1 MSNGHLQ
8 LPAFYTKPLSDNYPS
23 DGDLLLDLAR
33 IAWKS
38 PERPDGL
45 QLDEWQAWLLRAILE
60 RYPDDYEV
68 EHLRGRLR
76 YRQVVVSVGRQNGK
90 SLLAAILG
98 LYGLLMHVQ
107 GASVLSLASSLD
119 QARIIYSRV
128 LFVINSN
135 PYLKKRFKKA
145 TEQRGIV
152 TADGSGRYDVK
163 PAKESALQGLP
174 LSLCLF
180 DELHLAKKGMWTA
193 AVTGTSSYSD
203 GIVIGITTAGDQ
215 SSETLLELYESGYKA
230 ANGDPDLERFGFFL
244 WTAPDNAATD
254 DPAAIL
260 AANPSVASG
269 RVSLENTL
277 TDIKTLPEHEIRRY
291 RLNQFVTGST
301 ASWLPMKLFRESE
314 IGTVNN
320 QTGGVFSVDITRNW
334 EYATIAY
341 ANGSDDKQ
349 QTELV
354 ASFVNPTEQR
364 LYDELIR
371 LYKTFSPRAIA
382 VDDRQLPNL
391 AKRLKGSGVKVWQ
404 LWTKEMSAACSA
416 VFAMFSTGTIKH
428 NNDPLLIAQMGNGVA
443 KYTGETWLIS
453 RKESVGEIDALMA
466 TVMALY
472 VSSRAQHAGVGVF

>member
-1 MSNGHLQ
+1 MLQ
-8 LPAFYTKPLSDNYPS
+8 LPAFYTKPLSDDFVT
-23 DGDLLLDLAR
+23 DGDLLLELAA

-38 PERPDGL
+38 PEHPNGL
-45 QLDEWQAWLLRAILE
+45 VLDEWQQWLIRAMLE
-60 RYPDDYEV
+60 RYPDDWHE
-68 EHLRGRLR
+68 ERLRGRLR
-76 YRQVVVSVGRQNGK
+76 YRQIVASVGRQNGK
-90 SLLAAILG
+90 SLIAALLG
-98 LYGLLMHVQ
+98 LYGLLMHAQ
-107 GASVLSLASSLD
+107 GASVLSLASSMD

-163 PAKESALQGLP
+163 PAKEAALQGIP
-174 LSLCLF
+174 ISLCLF
-180 DELHLAKKGMWTA
+180 DELHLAKDGMWTA
-193 AVTGTSSYSD
+193 AVTGTSSYPD

-215 SSETLLELYESGYKA
+215 SSTTLLNLYEKGHSAIEG
-230 ANGDPDLERFGFFL
+230 NNERFGFFL
-244 WTAPDNAATD
+244 WTAPDNAAVD
-254 DPAAIL
+254 DPEAIK
-260 AANPSVASG
+260 AANPSVAAG
-269 RVSLENTL
+269 RVSLENTIS
-277 TDIKTLPEHEIRRY
+277 DIKTLPEHEARRY

-301 ASWLPMKLFRESE
+301 ASWLPMNLFRDSE
-314 IGTVNN
+314 IGHVAN
-320 QTGGVFSVDITRNW
+320 QHGGVFSVDITRNW

-341 ANGSDDKQ
+341 ANSSANGDKQ
-349 QTELV
+349 ETELI
-354 ASFVNPTEQR
+354 ASFVAPTEQR
-364 LYDELIR
+364 LYDELVR
-371 LYKTFSPRAIA
+371 LYKTYSPRAIA

-391 AKRLKGSGVKVWQ
+391 AKRLKGSGVRVWQ

-416 VFAMFSTGTIKH
+416 VFAMFSTDTIKH
-428 NNDPLLIAQMGNGVA
+428 NNDPLLIAQMSNGVA